1 MPAASAAQPGVLD
14 GLDRT
19 AAVLLVLLCGCWGLN
34 QVAIK
39 VANAGISP
47 GLQAG
52 LRSIG
57 GTALVLLWARARGI
71 RLEWRD
77 GSLGYGL
84 VAGLL
89 FAAEFFLIY
98 AGLDRTTAARGV
110 LFLYTSPFVV
120 ALGAHF
126 LLPGD
131 RLTPAKLA
139 GLLAAFAGL
148 MIAFADALSLPTW
161 RELTGD
167 LMCLVAA
174 VLWGATTI
182 LIKGSPL
189 VRTRPEMILLYQL
202 GVSAVI
208 LPLLSWLLG
217 EPGLLALDGLVLL
230 SLAYQIVIVAF
241 ASYVV
246 WFWLVTRYPASRL
259 AAFSFLTPVFGVAF
273 GGLLLQEPVSPAL
286 MLAVILIGV
295 GIYLVNRRRGTGR
308 RSA

>member
-1 MPAASAAQPGVLD
+1 MPAASATQPGVLD
-14 GLDRT
+14 SLDRT
-19 AAVLLVLLCGCWGLN
+19 AAVLLVLLVLLCGCWGLN

-57 GTALVLLWARARGI
+57 GTVLVLLWARARGI
-71 RLEWRD
+71 RLEWR
-77 GSLGYGL
+77 GGLLGYGL

-98 AGLDRTTAARGV
+98 AGLDLTTATRGV

-131 RLTPAKLA
+131 RLTPAKLT

-148 MIAFADALSLPTW
+148 VIAFADGLYLPTQ

-167 LMCLVAA
+167 LMCLAAA

-182 LIKGSPL
+182 LIKGSPW
-189 VRTRPEMILLYQL
+189 
-202 GVSAVI
+202 SA
-208 LPLLSWLLG
+208 
-217 EPGLLALDGLVLL
+217 PGL
-230 SLAYQIVIVAF
+230 
-241 ASYVV
+241 
-246 WFWLVTRYPASRL
+246 R
-259 AAFSFLTPVFGVAF
+259 
-273 GGLLLQEPVSPAL
+273 
-286 MLAVILIGV
+286 
-295 GIYLVNRRRGTGR
+295 
-308 RSA
+308 